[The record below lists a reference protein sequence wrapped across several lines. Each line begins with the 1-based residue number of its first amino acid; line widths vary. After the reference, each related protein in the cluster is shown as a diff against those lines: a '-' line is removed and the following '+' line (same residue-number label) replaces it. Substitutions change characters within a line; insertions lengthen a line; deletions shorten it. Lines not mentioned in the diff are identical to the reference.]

1 MNGFSDLEQKGTHA
15 RSVQSLSASLNI
27 PGASL
32 NIPGVCI
39 NRLCRRRLLAKTLV
53 PNLGLGLAG
62 IGAAAR
68 SAAGAD
74 LS

>member
-32 NIPGVCI
+32 NILGVCI
-39 NRLCRRRLLAKTLV
+39 SRLWRRRLLVEALV
-53 PNLGLGLAG
+53 SNLGLGLAG
-62 IGAAAR
+62 IGALAR
-68 SAAGAD
+68 SAAGAH